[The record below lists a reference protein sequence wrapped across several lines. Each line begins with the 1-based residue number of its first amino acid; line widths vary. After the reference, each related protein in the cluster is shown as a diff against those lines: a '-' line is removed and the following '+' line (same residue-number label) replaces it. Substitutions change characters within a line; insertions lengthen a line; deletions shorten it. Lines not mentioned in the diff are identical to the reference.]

1 MFLYD
6 PERNNKYPIY
16 EDENGT
22 HIMSPN
28 DICFIDELEELIDGE
43 VDSFKIDG
51 VLKSSEYIIEVTKNI
66 VKQLIYV

>member
-28 DICFIDELEELIDGE
+28 DICFIDELEELIEAE
-43 VDSFKIDG
+43 VDSLKIDG
-51 VLKSSEYIIEVTKNI
+51 VLKALNTLLK
-66 VKQLIYV
+66 